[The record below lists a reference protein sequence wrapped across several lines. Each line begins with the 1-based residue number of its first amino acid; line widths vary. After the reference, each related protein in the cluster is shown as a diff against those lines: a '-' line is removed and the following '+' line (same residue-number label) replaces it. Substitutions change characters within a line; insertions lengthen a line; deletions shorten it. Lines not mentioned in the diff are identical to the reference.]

1 MTTGESWNDIFKL
14 KNSEVFHLLR
24 KLLKTVMQSSWMMW
38 ERIFSFISRFRSSHI
53 SRFGICTVM
62 IKKHR
67 GERIVCEDST
77 IIQNGDLVGELHL
90 DNETILKLIRS
101 EGPDR
106 AALKIARLA
115 RKSMLQIS
123 RAYED
128 RSEFSEVSALVG
140 ITLLHRGLT
149 HGLGFEHQAMKP
161 DLFQKLTTS
170 YLRMLLSVMH
180 PDGKNRIDRRTELLV
195 PMMLIHTRSSLMKR
209 FSMADKRPLHEEG
222 HAILVSAAVEA

>member
-1 MTTGESWNDIFKL
+1 ME
-14 KNSEVFHLLR
+14 LLQ
-24 KLLKTVMQSSWMMW
+24 KSLKTIMQSTWMIW

-77 IIQNGDLVGELHL
+77 VIQDGDLVGELHL
-90 DNETILKLIRS
+90 DNETILKLIRA

-106 AALKIARLA
+106 AALKIARLG
-115 RKSMLQIS
+115 RKSMHQIS
-123 RAYED
+123 RAYESQ
-128 RSEFSEVSALVG
+128 SEFSEVNALVG

-180 PDGKNRIDRRTELLV
+180 PEGKSRIDRRTELLV
-195 PMMLIHTRSSLMKR
+195 PMKLIHTRSSLRKR
-209 FSMADKRPLHEEG
+209 FSMADRRQPHEEG
-222 HAILVSAAVEA
+222 NAVFVSAAVEG

>member
-1 MTTGESWNDIFKL
+1 
-14 KNSEVFHLLR
+14 VFQLLR
-24 KLLKTVMQSSWMMW
+24 KLLKTVMQSSWMIW

-67 GERIVCEDST
+67 GECILCEDST
-77 IIQNGDLVGELHL
+77 VIQNGDLVGELHL

-128 RSEFSEVSALVG
+128 QSEFSKVSALVG

-180 PDGKNRIDRRTELLV
+180 PDGKSRIDRRTELLV
-195 PMMLIHTRSSLMKR
+195 PMLLIHTRSSLLKR
-209 FSMADKRPLHEEG
+209 FSMADKRPSREEG
-222 HAILVSAAVEA
+222 HTVLVSAAVEA

>member
-1 MTTGESWNDIFKL
+1 
-14 KNSEVFHLLR
+14 
-24 KLLKTVMQSSWMMW
+24 MQSSWMMW
-38 ERIFSFISRFRSSHI
+38 ERIFTFISRFRSSHI

-67 GERIVCEDST
+67 GECIVCEDST
-77 IIQNGDLVGELHL
+77 VIQNGDLVGELHL

-123 RAYED
+123 RAYEGQ
-128 RSEFSEVSALVG
+128 SEFSEVRALVG

-149 HGLGFEHQAMKP
+149 HGLGFEHKAMKP

-180 PDGKNRIDRRTELLV
+180 PDGKSRIDRRTELLV

-222 HAILVSAAVEA
+222 YALLVSAAVEA

>member
-1 MTTGESWNDIFKL
+1 MDLLQKSFK
-14 KNSEVFHLLR
+14 
-24 KLLKTVMQSSWMMW
+24 TIMQSTWMIW
-38 ERIFSFISRFRSSHI
+38 ERFFSFISRFRSSHI

-77 IIQNGDLVGELHL
+77 VIQDGDLVGELHL
-90 DNETILKLIRS
+90 DNETVLKLIRA

-106 AALKIARLA
+106 AALKIARLG
-115 RKSMLQIS
+115 RKSMQQIS
-123 RAYED
+123 RAYESQ
-128 RSEFSEVSALVG
+128 SEFSEVNALVG

-180 PDGKNRIDRRTELLV
+180 PEGKSRIDRRTELLV
-195 PMMLIHTRSSLMKR
+195 PMKLIHTRSSLRKR
-209 FSMADKRPLHEEG
+209 FSMGDRRQPHEEG
-222 HAILVSAAVEA
+222 NAAFVSAAVEG

>member
-1 MTTGESWNDIFKL
+1 MI
-14 KNSEVFHLLR
+14 
-24 KLLKTVMQSSWMMW
+24 W

-67 GERIVCEDST
+67 GECIVCEDST
-77 IIQNGDLVGELHL
+77 VIQNGDLVGELHL

-123 RAYED
+123 RAYEGQ
-128 RSEFSEVSALVG
+128 SEFSEVRALVG

-180 PDGKNRIDRRTELLV
+180 PDGKSRIDRRTELLV

-209 FSMADKRPLHEEG
+209 FSMADKRPSHEEG
-222 HAILVSAAVEA
+222 YDALLVSAAVEA

>member
-1 MTTGESWNDIFKL
+1 MI
-14 KNSEVFHLLR
+14 
-24 KLLKTVMQSSWMMW
+24 W
-38 ERIFSFISRFRSSHI
+38 ERIFSFISKFRSLHI

-77 IIQNGDLVGELHL
+77 VIRDGDLVGELHL
-90 DNETILKLIRS
+90 DNETILKLIRA

-106 AALKIARLA
+106 AALKIARLG
-115 RKSMLQIS
+115 RKSMQQIS
-123 RAYED
+123 RAYESQ
-128 RSEFSEVSALVG
+128 SEFSEVNALVG

-180 PDGKNRIDRRTELLV
+180 PEGKSRIDRRTELLV
-195 PMMLIHTRSSLMKR
+195 PMKLIHTRSSLRKR
-209 FSMADKRPLHEEG
+209 WQIGDSHIKRGTRSSYRLR
-222 HAILVSAAVEA
+222 

>member
-1 MTTGESWNDIFKL
+1 
-14 KNSEVFHLLR
+14 
-24 KLLKTVMQSSWMMW
+24 MQSSWMMW

-67 GERIVCEDST
+67 GKCIVCEDST
-77 IIQNGDLVGELHL
+77 VIQNGDLVGELHL

-115 RKSMLQIS
+115 RKSMLQIC

-128 RSEFSEVSALVG
+128 QSEFSKVSALVG

-180 PDGKNRIDRRTELLV
+180 PDGKSRIDRRTELLV
-195 PMMLIHTRSSLMKR
+195 PMMLIHTRSSLLKR
-209 FSMADKRPLHEEG
+209 FSVADKRPSREEG
-222 HAILVSAAVEA
+222 HAVLVSAAVEA

>member
-1 MTTGESWNDIFKL
+1 
-14 KNSEVFHLLR
+14 VFQLLR
-24 KLLKTVMQSSWMMW
+24 KLLKTVMQSSWMIW

-67 GERIVCEDST
+67 GECILCEDST
-77 IIQNGDLVGELHL
+77 VIQNGDLVGELHL

-115 RKSMLQIS
+115 RKSMLQIC

-128 RSEFSEVSALVG
+128 QSEFSKVSALVG

-180 PDGKNRIDRRTELLV
+180 PDGKSRIDRRTELLV
-195 PMMLIHTRSSLMKR
+195 PMMLIHTRSSLLKR
-209 FSMADKRPLHEEG
+209 FSMADKRPSREEG
-222 HAILVSAAVEA
+222 HTVLVSAAVEA

>member
-1 MTTGESWNDIFKL
+1 
-14 KNSEVFHLLR
+14 
-24 KLLKTVMQSSWMMW
+24 MQSSWMIW

-67 GERIVCEDST
+67 GECIVCEDST
-77 IIQNGDLVGELHL
+77 VIQNGDLVGELHL

-123 RAYED
+123 RAYEGQ
-128 RSEFSEVSALVG
+128 SEFSEVRALVG

-180 PDGKNRIDRRTELLV
+180 PDGKSRIDRRTELLV

-209 FSMADKRPLHEEG
+209 FSMADKRPSHEEG
-222 HAILVSAAVEA
+222 YDALLVSAAVEA

>member
-1 MTTGESWNDIFKL
+1 
-14 KNSEVFHLLR
+14 
-24 KLLKTVMQSSWMMW
+24 MMW

-62 IKKHR
+62 IKKYR
-67 GERIVCEDST
+67 GECIVCEDST
-77 IIQNGDLVGELHL
+77 VIQNGDLVGELHL

-128 RSEFSEVSALVG
+128 QSEFSKVSALVG

-149 HGLGFEHQAMKP
+149 HGLGFEHQLMKP

-180 PDGKNRIDRRTELLV
+180 PDGKSRIDRRTELLV
-195 PMMLIHTRSSLMKR
+195 PMMLIHTRSSLLKR
-209 FSMADKRPLHEEG
+209 FSMADKRPSREEV
-222 HAILVSAAVEA
+222 HAVLVSAAVEA

>member
-1 MTTGESWNDIFKL
+1 M
-14 KNSEVFHLLR
+14 LR
-24 KLLKTVMQSSWMMW
+24 KLLKTVMQSSWMIW

-67 GERIVCEDST
+67 GECILCEDST
-77 IIQNGDLVGELHL
+77 VIQNGDLVGELHL

-115 RKSMLQIS
+115 RKSMLQIC

-128 RSEFSEVSALVG
+128 QSEFSKVSALVG

-180 PDGKNRIDRRTELLV
+180 PDGKSRIDRRTELLV
-195 PMMLIHTRSSLMKR
+195 PMMLIHTRSSLLKR
-209 FSMADKRPLHEEG
+209 FSMADKRPSREEG
-222 HAILVSAAVEA
+222 HTVLVSAAVEA

>member
-1 MTTGESWNDIFKL
+1 
-14 KNSEVFHLLR
+14 
-24 KLLKTVMQSSWMMW
+24 
-38 ERIFSFISRFRSSHI
+38 
-53 SRFGICTVM
+53 M

-67 GERIVCEDST
+67 GECIVCEDST
-77 IIQNGDLVGELHL
+77 VIQNGDLVGELHL

-123 RAYED
+123 RAYEGQ
-128 RSEFSEVSALVG
+128 SEFSEVRALVG

-180 PDGKNRIDRRTELLV
+180 PDGKSRIDRRTELLV

-209 FSMADKRPLHEEG
+209 FSMADKRPSHEEG
-222 HAILVSAAVEA
+222 YDALLVSAAVEA

>member
-1 MTTGESWNDIFKL
+1 M
-14 KNSEVFHLLR
+14 LR
-24 KLLKTVMQSSWMMW
+24 KLLKTVMQSSWMIW

-67 GERIVCEDST
+67 GECIVCEDST
-77 IIQNGDLVGELHL
+77 VIQNGDLVGELHS

-123 RAYED
+123 RAYEGQ
-128 RSEFSEVSALVG
+128 SEFSEVSALVG

-161 DLFQKLTTS
+161 DLFQKLPTS

-180 PDGKNRIDRRTELLV
+180 PDGKSRIDRRTELLV

-209 FSMADKRPLHEEG
+209 FSMADKRPSHEEG
-222 HAILVSAAVEA
+222 HALLVSAAVEA

>member
-1 MTTGESWNDIFKL
+1 
-14 KNSEVFHLLR
+14 
-24 KLLKTVMQSSWMMW
+24 MQSSWMMW

-62 IKKHR
+62 IKKYR
-67 GERIVCEDST
+67 GECIVCEDST
-77 IIQNGDLVGELHL
+77 VIQNGDLVGELHL

-128 RSEFSEVSALVG
+128 QSEFSKVSALVG

-149 HGLGFEHQAMKP
+149 HGLGFEHQLMKP

-180 PDGKNRIDRRTELLV
+180 PDGKSRIDRRTELLV
-195 PMMLIHTRSSLMKR
+195 PMMLIHTRSSLLKR
-209 FSMADKRPLHEEG
+209 FSMADKRPSREEV
-222 HAILVSAAVEA
+222 HAVLVSAAVEA

>member
-1 MTTGESWNDIFKL
+1 
-14 KNSEVFHLLR
+14 
-24 KLLKTVMQSSWMMW
+24 MMW

-67 GERIVCEDST
+67 GECIVCEDST
-77 IIQNGDLVGELHL
+77 VIQNGDLVGELHL

-115 RKSMLQIS
+115 RKSMLQIC

-128 RSEFSEVSALVG
+128 QSEFSKVSALVG

-180 PDGKNRIDRRTELLV
+180 PDGKSRIDRRTELLV
-195 PMMLIHTRSSLMKR
+195 PMMLIHTRSSLLKR
-209 FSMADKRPLHEEG
+209 FSMADKRPSREEG
-222 HAILVSAAVEA
+222 HAVLVSAAVEA

>member
-1 MTTGESWNDIFKL
+1 
-14 KNSEVFHLLR
+14 VFQLLR
-24 KLLKTVMQSSWMMW
+24 KLLKTVMQSSWMIW

-67 GERIVCEDST
+67 GECILCEDST
-77 IIQNGDLVGELHL
+77 VIQNGDLVGELHL

-115 RKSMLQIS
+115 RKSMLQIC

-128 RSEFSEVSALVG
+128 QSEFSKVSALVG

-180 PDGKNRIDRRTELLV
+180 PDGKSRIDRRTELLV
-195 PMMLIHTRSSLMKR
+195 PMMLIHTRSSLLKR
-209 FSMADKRPLHEEG
+209 FSMADKRPSREEG
-222 HAILVSAAVEA
+222 HAVLVSAAVEA

>member
-1 MTTGESWNDIFKL
+1 
-14 KNSEVFHLLR
+14 
-24 KLLKTVMQSSWMMW
+24 
-38 ERIFSFISRFRSSHI
+38 
-53 SRFGICTVM
+53 M

-67 GERIVCEDST
+67 GECIVCEDST
-77 IIQNGDLVGELHL
+77 VIQNGDLVGELHL

-123 RAYED
+123 RAYEGQ
-128 RSEFSEVSALVG
+128 SEFSEVRALVG

-170 YLRMLLSVMH
+170 YLRMLLSVLH

-209 FSMADKRPLHEEG
+209 FSMADKRAAHEEG
-222 HAILVSAAVEA
+222 HALLVSAAVEA

>member
-1 MTTGESWNDIFKL
+1 M
-14 KNSEVFHLLR
+14 LR
-24 KLLKTVMQSSWMMW
+24 KLLKTVMQSSWMIW

-67 GERIVCEDST
+67 GECIVCEDST
-77 IIQNGDLVGELHL
+77 VIQNGDLVGELHL

-123 RAYED
+123 RAYEGQ
-128 RSEFSEVSALVG
+128 SEFSEVSALVG

-180 PDGKNRIDRRTELLV
+180 PDGKSRIDRRTELLV

-209 FSMADKRPLHEEG
+209 FSMADKRPSHEEG
-222 HAILVSAAVEA
+222 HALLVSAAVEA

>member
-1 MTTGESWNDIFKL
+1 
-14 KNSEVFHLLR
+14 VFQLLR
-24 KLLKTVMQSSWMMW
+24 KLLKTVMQSSWMIW

-67 GERIVCEDST
+67 GECILCEDST
-77 IIQNGDLVGELHL
+77 VIQNGDLVGELHL

-128 RSEFSEVSALVG
+128 QSEFSKVSALVG

-180 PDGKNRIDRRTELLV
+180 PDGKSRIDRRTELLV
-195 PMMLIHTRSSLMKR
+195 PMMLIHTRSSLLKR
-209 FSMADKRPLHEEG
+209 FSMADKRPSREEG
-222 HAILVSAAVEA
+222 HTVLVSAAVEA

>member
-1 MTTGESWNDIFKL
+1 
-14 KNSEVFHLLR
+14 
-24 KLLKTVMQSSWMMW
+24 MQSSWMMW

-77 IIQNGDLVGELHL
+77 VIQNGDLVGELHL

-180 PDGKNRIDRRTELLV
+180 PDGKSRIDRRTELLV

-209 FSMADKRPLHEEG
+209 FSMADKRPTREEG

>member
-1 MTTGESWNDIFKL
+1 MLQKSFK
-14 KNSEVFHLLR
+14 
-24 KLLKTVMQSSWMMW
+24 TIMQSTWMIW
-38 ERIFSFISRFRSSHI
+38 ERFFSFISRFRSSHI

-77 IIQNGDLVGELHL
+77 VIQDGDLVGELHL
-90 DNETILKLIRS
+90 DNETVLKLIRA

-106 AALKIARLA
+106 AALKIARLG
-115 RKSMLQIS
+115 RKSMQQIS
-123 RAYED
+123 RAYESQ
-128 RSEFSEVSALVG
+128 SEFSEVNALVG

-180 PDGKNRIDRRTELLV
+180 PEGKSRIDRRTELLV
-195 PMMLIHTRSSLMKR
+195 PMKLIHTRSSLRKR
-209 FSMADKRPLHEEG
+209 FSMGDRRQPHEEG
-222 HAILVSAAVEA
+222 NAAFVSAAVEG

>member
-1 MTTGESWNDIFKL
+1 MI
-14 KNSEVFHLLR
+14 
-24 KLLKTVMQSSWMMW
+24 W
-38 ERIFSFISRFRSSHI
+38 ERFFSFISRFRSSHI

-77 IIQNGDLVGELHL
+77 VIQDGDLVGELHL
-90 DNETILKLIRS
+90 DNETVLKLIRA

-106 AALKIARLA
+106 AALKIARLG
-115 RKSMLQIS
+115 RKSMQQIS
-123 RAYED
+123 RAYE
-128 RSEFSEVSALVG
+128 SQSQFSEVNALVG

-180 PDGKNRIDRRTELLV
+180 PEGKSRIDRRTELLV
-195 PMMLIHTRSSLMKR
+195 PMKLIHTRSSLRKR
-209 FSMADKRPLHEEG
+209 FSMGDRRQPHEEG
-222 HAILVSAAVEA
+222 NAAFVSAAVEG

>member
-1 MTTGESWNDIFKL
+1 M
-14 KNSEVFHLLR
+14 LR

-67 GERIVCEDST
+67 GECIVCEDST
-77 IIQNGDLVGELHL
+77 VIQNGDLVGELHL

-128 RSEFSEVSALVG
+128 QSEFSKVSALVG

-149 HGLGFEHQAMKP
+149 HGLGFEHQLMKP

-180 PDGKNRIDRRTELLV
+180 PDGKSRIDRRTELLV
-195 PMMLIHTRSSLMKR
+195 PMMLIHTRSSLLKR
-209 FSMADKRPLHEEG
+209 FSMADKRPSREEG
-222 HAILVSAAVEA
+222 HAVLVSAAVEA

>member
-1 MTTGESWNDIFKL
+1 MI
-14 KNSEVFHLLR
+14 
-24 KLLKTVMQSSWMMW
+24 W
-38 ERIFSFISRFRSSHI
+38 ERFFSFISRFRSSHI

-77 IIQNGDLVGELHL
+77 VIQDGDLVGELHL
-90 DNETILKLIRS
+90 DNETVLKLIRA

-106 AALKIARLA
+106 AALKIARLG
-115 RKSMLQIS
+115 RKSMQQIS
-123 RAYED
+123 RAYESQ
-128 RSEFSEVSALVG
+128 SEFSEVNALVG

-180 PDGKNRIDRRTELLV
+180 PEGKSRIDRRTELLV
-195 PMMLIHTRSSLMKR
+195 PMKLIHTRSSLRKR
-209 FSMADKRPLHEEG
+209 FSMGDRRQPHEEG
-222 HAILVSAAVEA
+222 NAAFVSAAVEG

>member
-1 MTTGESWNDIFKL
+1 M
-14 KNSEVFHLLR
+14 LR
-24 KLLKTVMQSSWMMW
+24 KLFKTVMQSSWMIW

-67 GERIVCEDST
+67 GECIVCEDST
-77 IIQNGDLVGELHL
+77 VIQNGDLVGELHL

-123 RAYED
+123 RAYEGQ
-128 RSEFSEVSALVG
+128 SEFSEVRALVG

-180 PDGKNRIDRRTELLV
+180 PDGKSRIDRRTELLV

-209 FSMADKRPLHEEG
+209 FSMADKRPSHEEG
-222 HAILVSAAVEA
+222 YDALLVSAAVEA

>member
-1 MTTGESWNDIFKL
+1 MI
-14 KNSEVFHLLR
+14 
-24 KLLKTVMQSSWMMW
+24 W
-38 ERIFSFISRFRSSHI
+38 ERFFSFISRFRSSHI

-67 GERIVCEDST
+67 GERIVCVDST
-77 IIQNGDLVGELHL
+77 VIQDGDLVGELHL
-90 DNETILKLIRS
+90 DNETVLKLIRA

-106 AALKIARLA
+106 AALKIARLG
-115 RKSMLQIS
+115 RKSMQQIS
-123 RAYED
+123 RAYESQ
-128 RSEFSEVSALVG
+128 SEFSEVNALVG

-180 PDGKNRIDRRTELLV
+180 PEGKSRIDRRTELLV
-195 PMMLIHTRSSLMKR
+195 PMKLIHTRSSLRKR
-209 FSMADKRPLHEEG
+209 FSMGDRRQPHEEG
-222 HAILVSAAVEA
+222 NAAFVSAAVEG

>member
-1 MTTGESWNDIFKL
+1 
-14 KNSEVFHLLR
+14 
-24 KLLKTVMQSSWMMW
+24 MQSTWMIW
-38 ERIFSFISRFRSSHI
+38 ERFFSFISRFRSSHI

-77 IIQNGDLVGELHL
+77 VIQDGDLVGELHL
-90 DNETILKLIRS
+90 DNETVLKLIRA

-106 AALKIARLA
+106 AALKIARLG
-115 RKSMLQIS
+115 RKSMQQIS
-123 RAYED
+123 RAYESQ
-128 RSEFSEVSALVG
+128 SEFSEVNALVG

-180 PDGKNRIDRRTELLV
+180 PEGKSRIDRRTELLV
-195 PMMLIHTRSSLMKR
+195 PMKLIHTRSSLRKR
-209 FSMADKRPLHEEG
+209 FSMGDRRQPHEEG
-222 HAILVSAAVEA
+222 NAAFVSAAVEG

>member
-1 MTTGESWNDIFKL
+1 MLQKS
-14 KNSEVFHLLR
+14 
-24 KLLKTVMQSSWMMW
+24 LKTIMQSTWMIW
-38 ERIFSFISRFRSSHI
+38 ERFFSFISRFRSSHI

-77 IIQNGDLVGELHL
+77 VIQDGDLVGELHL
-90 DNETILKLIRS
+90 DNETILKLIRA

-106 AALKIARLA
+106 AALKIARLG
-115 RKSMLQIS
+115 RKSMQQIS
-123 RAYED
+123 RAYESQ
-128 RSEFSEVSALVG
+128 SEFSEVNALVG

-180 PDGKNRIDRRTELLV
+180 PEGKSRIDRRTELLV
-195 PMMLIHTRSSLMKR
+195 PMKLIHTRSSLRKR
-209 FSMADKRPLHEEG
+209 FSMGDRRQPHEEG
-222 HAILVSAAVEA
+222 SAIFASAAIEG

>member
-1 MTTGESWNDIFKL
+1 M
-14 KNSEVFHLLR
+14 
-24 KLLKTVMQSSWMMW
+24 
-38 ERIFSFISRFRSSHI
+38 
-53 SRFGICTVM
+53 
-62 IKKHR
+62 
-67 GERIVCEDST
+67 
-77 IIQNGDLVGELHL
+77 

-140 ITLLHRGLT
+140 ITLHRGLT

-161 DLFQKLTTS
+161 DLF
-170 YLRMLLSVMH
+170 
-180 PDGKNRIDRRTELLV
+180 
-195 PMMLIHTRSSLMKR
+195 RS
-209 FSMADKRPLHEEG
+209 
-222 HAILVSAAVEA
+222 

>member
-1 MTTGESWNDIFKL
+1 MI
-14 KNSEVFHLLR
+14 
-24 KLLKTVMQSSWMMW
+24 W
-38 ERIFSFISRFRSSHI
+38 ERFFSFISRFRSSHI

-77 IIQNGDLVGELHL
+77 VIQDGDLVGELHL
-90 DNETILKLIRS
+90 DNETVLKLIRE

-106 AALKIARLA
+106 AALKIARLG
-115 RKSMLQIS
+115 RKSMQQIS
-123 RAYED
+123 RAYESQ
-128 RSEFSEVSALVG
+128 SEFSEVNALVG

-180 PDGKNRIDRRTELLV
+180 PEGKSRIDRRTELLV
-195 PMMLIHTRSSLMKR
+195 PMKLIHTRSSLRKR
-209 FSMADKRPLHEEG
+209 FSMGDRRQPHEEG
-222 HAILVSAAVEA
+222 NAAFVSAAVEG